1 MTTCAIYIRKS
12 RKDKDHQSQRLT
24 VQREQLPAH
33 ARAKG
38 WEVEIYD
45 DGHASAARGKADDLR
60 ERGRLEADILAGKIN
75 VVLVIELSRISRDDS
90 SIDFTRWIELC
101 RSHNVKLA
109 TMSQVYDPREVSQW
123 TFLSLDGVLSS
134 AEMQRWK
141 ERIDQGSAAA
151 FAAGKWLGGSPP
163 APYVYDQKNS
173 RPVVDPALLV
183 QMQTVWTLAET
194 QSARAVARQLNLPEI
209 FVRRAIADDRLL
221 MCQALRHDPA
231 SGENIPCDWQP
242 VIDAEQAARLR
253 AGRRTRKKSPGIKR
267 HAAALLSN
275 LNLIYCGFCGRTAK
289 TWANSKVRKDG
300 WKNNYYACNSRN
312 SRTDCPQ
319 SRMIQQDELDSKVL
333 NNLFRT
339 LKKVEELKAA
349 WAISQEQGDIP
360 TRMKQLAKEEREATI
375 KKSRLVTAVAEGLLS
390 GADIRGKKEEIDTI
404 LDNISRQRQTLLSL
418 MTDPP
423 DWDNLLS
430 REDFDLIDFDEQR
443 EFVTLILKRIDIYSG
458 HAILTYQFPRNPQGD
473 TTSRINFDP
482 PGRLHHKSLP
492 ASFTNPCKNKK
503 KKASNI

>member
-60 ERGRLEADILAGKIN
+60 ERGRLEADIRAGKIN

-151 FAAGKWLGGSPP
+151 FAAGKWRGGLPP

-173 RPVVDPALLV
+173 RPVVDPDLLI
-183 QMQTVWTLAET
+183 QMQTVWSLAET

-231 SGENIPCDWQP
+231 TGENIPCDWQP

-253 AGRRTRKKSPGIKR
+253 AGRRTRKNVTVR
-267 HAAALLSN
+267 REAAALLSAMR
-275 LNLIYCGFCGRTAK
+275 LIYCGFCGRTAK
-289 TWANSKVRKDG
+289 TWQNSRLRKDG
-300 WKNNYYACNSRN
+300 TRLDYYACNSRS

-319 SRMIQQDELDSKVL
+319 SRMIPQGDLERRVL
-333 NNLFRT
+333 KNLFFT
-339 LKKVEELKAA
+339 LRHTDDLKRFWTIHRDGSNLPAEISDLDKKAA
-349 WAISQEQGDIP
+349 I
-360 TRMKQLAKEEREATI
+360 ER
-375 KKSRLVTAVAEGLLS
+375 KRKSRLIDAVAEGLLEAGDVREKRKEIDS
-390 GADIRGKKEEIDTI
+390 AIEEISSQRRALQDQLNAI
-404 LDNISRQRQTLLSL
+404 LG
-418 MTDPP
+418 P
-423 DWDNLLS
+423 DWDALALTPEEFALL
-430 REDFDLIDFDEQR
+430 DFHDQR
-443 EFVTLILKRIDIYSG
+443 AFIHATIHRIDIYSG
-458 HAILTYQFPRNPQGD
+458 HAMITYNFPRNAAGE
-473 TTSRINFDP
+473 TAARVNLSA
-482 PGRLHHKSLP
+482 PGRNHHQQLP
-492 ASFTNPCKNKK
+492 KRFTDQ
-503 KKASNI
+503 KA